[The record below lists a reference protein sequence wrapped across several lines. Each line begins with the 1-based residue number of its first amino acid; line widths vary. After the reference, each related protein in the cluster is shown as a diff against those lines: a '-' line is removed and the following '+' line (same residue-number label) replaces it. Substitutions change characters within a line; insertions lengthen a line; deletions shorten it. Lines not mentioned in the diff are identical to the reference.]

1 MSIALV
7 AALDTKAEDAAFLAS
22 RLRSRGH
29 EVTVVDVGVLGEPG
43 IPPDVPRAD
52 VAIAGGSTI
61 EQLVAR
67 RDRSAA
73 VAVMTTGATHVLAD
87 LHARG
92 PLKGAMAIGG
102 GAGTT
107 IGATAL
113 RALPLGLPKLVLST
127 IAAET
132 SRFVGTSDLVLFP
145 SVVDVAGV
153 NRISRVSY
161 TRAADALA
169 GMVEG
174 AVEPVQELRE
184 KPLVAATMFGVTTPC
199 VQRAKARLE
208 AAGCEVLVFHA
219 CGAGGRMMERL
230 VDDGLVDAVL
240 DVTTTEW
247 ADEVV
252 GGILTAGPHRL
263 EAAARTG
270 IPQVVSLGATDMA
283 NFGPLRTL
291 PAPLRGRRLYEHT
304 ADSTLLRV
312 TADEATTIGAAIG
325 RKLGRA
331 VGPAT
336 VVVPA
341 RGVSALDGAG
351 APFDDP
357 HARAALSEAVRAE
370 LSGTPV
376 RFEEH
381 DLHIND
387 DAFADRL
394 AAHVLTHLD
403 GSSPQ
408 RLDSTQACRT

>member
-22 RLRSRGH
+22 RLRSRDH
-29 EVTVVDVGVLGEPG
+29 EVVVVDVGVLGEPG
-43 IPPDVPRAD
+43 LPADVPRSV
-52 VAIAGGSTI
+52 VARAGGSSI
-61 EQLVAR
+61 EELVAR

-73 VAVMTTGATHVLAD
+73 VAVMTRGAAHVLAD

-92 PLKGAMAIGG
+92 PLQGALAIGG

-113 RALPLGLPKLVLST
+113 RALPLGLPKVVLT
-127 IAAET
+127 TLAAET
-132 SRFVGTSDLVLFP
+132 SRFVGTSDVVLFP
-145 SVVDVAGV
+145 SLVDVAGV

-174 AVEPVQELRE
+174 APEPPASERDR
-184 KPLVAATMFGVTTPC
+184 PLVAATMFGVTTPC

-240 DVTTTEW
+240 DITTTEW

-263 EAAARTG
+263 EAAARAG

-283 NFGPLRTL
+283 NFGPLRTV
-291 PAPLRGRRLYEHT
+291 PSRLRGRCLYEHT

-312 TADEATTIGAAIG
+312 TPEEAVEIGRAIG
-325 RKLGRA
+325 RKLRGA
-331 VGPAT
+331 SGPAT
-336 VVVPA
+336 VVVPS
-341 RGVSALDGAG
+341 RGVSALDDAG
-351 APFDDP
+351 APFDDAR
-357 HARAALSEAVRAE
+357 ARAALAAAVRDE
-370 LSGTPV
+370 LAGTSV
-376 RFEEH
+376 HYEEH

-394 AAHVLTHLD
+394 AQRVLEQLEAV
-403 GSSPQ
+403 G
-408 RLDSTQACRT
+408 QAPRGEPAQAR

>member
-1 MSIALV
+1 MSVALV
-7 AALDTKAEDAAFLAS
+7 AALDTKAEDADFLAS
-22 RLRSRGH
+22 RLQSRGH
-29 EVTVVDVGVLGEPG
+29 EVTVVDTGVLGEPG
-43 IPPDVPRAD
+43 FPAD
-52 VAIAGGSTI
+52 VSRATVARAGGSSLA
-61 EQLVAR
+61 ELVAR

-92 PLKGAMAIGG
+92 RLTGAMAIGG

-113 RALPLGLPKLVLST
+113 RGLPLGLPKVVLST
-127 IAAET
+127 LAAET

-145 SVVDVAGV
+145 SIVDVAGV

-161 TRAADALA
+161 ARAADALA

-174 AVEPVQELRE
+174 SADTRE
-184 KPLVAATMFGVTTPC
+184 EAYTAPLVAATMFGVTTPC

-208 AAGCEVLVFHA
+208 SAGCEVLVFHA
-219 CGAGGRMMERL
+219 CGAGGQMMERL

-247 ADEVV
+247 ADEIL

-263 EAAARTG
+263 EAAARAG
-270 IPQVVSLGATDMA
+270 VPQVVSLGATDMA

-291 PAPLRGRRLYEHT
+291 PARFHGRRLYEHT

-312 TADEATTIGAAIG
+312 SVDEAAAIGAAIG
-325 RKLGRA
+325 DKLRAA

-336 VVVPA
+336 MVVPR
-341 RGVSALDGAG
+341 RGVSALDVAG

-357 HARAALSEAVRAE
+357 HARAALSEAVRDE
-370 LSGTPV
+370 LSGSGV

-394 AAHVLTHLD
+394 AEGLLRQLA
-403 GSSPQ
+403 
-408 RLDSTQACRT
+408 R

>member
-29 EVTVVDVGVLGEPG
+29 EVTVVDVGVLGEPDL
-43 IPPDVPRAD
+43 PPDVPRAV
-52 VAIAGGSTI
+52 VARAGGSSI
-61 EQLVAR
+61 EELVAR
-67 RDRSAA
+67 RDRSTA
-73 VAVMTTGATHVLAD
+73 VAVMTRGAAHVLAD

-92 PLKGAMAIGG
+92 PLGGALAIGG

-113 RALPLGLPKLVLST
+113 RALPLGLPKVVLT
-127 IAAET
+127 TLAAET
-132 SRFVGTSDLVLFP
+132 SRFVGTSDVVLFP
-145 SVVDVAGV
+145 SIVDVAGV

-174 AVEPVQELRE
+174 APEPPAEERDR
-184 KPLVAATMFGVTTPC
+184 PLVAATMFGVTTPC
-199 VQRAKARLE
+199 VQRAKGRLE

-240 DVTTTEW
+240 DITTTEW

-252 GGILTAGPHRL
+252 GGILSAGPHRL
-263 EAAARTG
+263 EAAARAG

-283 NFGPLRTL
+283 NFGPLRTV
-291 PAPLRGRRLYEHT
+291 PSRLRGRCLYEHT

-312 TADEATTIGAAIG
+312 TPEEAAAIG
-325 RKLGRA
+325 RAIGRQLRGA
-331 VGPAT
+331 DGHAT
-336 VVVPA
+336 VVVPR
-341 RGVSALDGAG
+341 RGVSALDDAG

-357 HARAALSEAVRAE
+357 HARAALAAAVRDE
-370 LSGTPV
+370 LAGTSV
-376 RFEEH
+376 HYEEH

-394 AAHVLTHLD
+394 AQRVLEQLEAV
-403 GSSPQ
+403 GLAP
-408 RLDSTQACRT
+408 RGEPAQAR